1 MQIRVR
7 NFYSNIKNKVAID
20 ITSLHSADI
29 FNDQSH
35 THIIQANS
43 SDVGSDKQVEPMI
56 GLVSNEI
63 FRRRQSFLDFIELA
77 GGTEQEVPGL
87 PLQTHFGAAS
97 R

>member
-77 GGTEQEVPGL
+77 GGTEQEVRGL